1 MLQTAVERA
10 MLTNAHPERSTRGD
24 FLLGAMANVI
34 ATSCVLPSS
43 AFVAAGTVPENAIS
57 GPMTTVTVDAAFAPR
72 NTWWTIYTS
81 WNPGIQRY
89 PGCFLAP
96 IVQNAEAGDETSIAH
111 LIENGVYAD
120 IQELLRMQSN
130 SGAVFSSSVPMHT
143 LPTTAVDRARIATRN
158 VRPG

>member
-1 MLQTAVERA
+1 MRASIVRICGRGHRAGERDKR
-10 MLTNAHPERSTRGD
+10 TDDDRYCRRG
-24 FLLGAMANVI
+24 FR
-34 ATSCVLPSS
+34 T
-43 AFVAAGTVPENAIS
+43 
-57 GPMTTVTVDAAFAPR
+57 R
-72 NTWWTIYTS
+72 NTWWTIYTF